1 MSNPRIYA
9 DFQNA
14 DGQGRLRLNCR
25 GTLDDL
31 HRHRVSLLEGLVLTF
46 YSEDVEVEGEVHF
59 STDENVWVAAI
70 DWNAVRQV
78 DDSEQP
84 AGIENSN

>member
-1 MSNPRIYA
+1 MANPRIYA

-31 HRHRVSLLEGLVLTF
+31 HRHQVSLSEGLVLTF
-46 YSEDVEVEGEVHF
+46 YSEDVEVEGEVHY

-70 DWNAVRQV
+70 DWDAVRQF

-84 AGIENSN
+84 TGVENSN